1 MFRVIVYAPVIGI
14 GGLFKVIALK
24 QNPMAWIIGVALGAI
39 LMIVLLLFVVAM
51 PKFKKMQ
58 ELVDKLNLVSREM
71 LTGIPVIRAFNTE
84 KKEED
89 RFEKANKNLM
99 KNFMF
104 VNNAMNLMMPFL
116 MLVMNLISLLI
127 IWVGAKM

>member
-1 MFRVIVYAPVIGI
+1 
-14 GGLFKVIALK
+14 
-24 QNPMAWIIGVALGAI
+24 
-39 LMIVLLLFVVAM
+39 
-51 PKFKKMQ
+51 MQ

-104 VNNAMNLMMPFL
+104 VNNAMNLMMPF
-116 MLVMNLISLLI
+116 
-127 IWVGAKM
+127 